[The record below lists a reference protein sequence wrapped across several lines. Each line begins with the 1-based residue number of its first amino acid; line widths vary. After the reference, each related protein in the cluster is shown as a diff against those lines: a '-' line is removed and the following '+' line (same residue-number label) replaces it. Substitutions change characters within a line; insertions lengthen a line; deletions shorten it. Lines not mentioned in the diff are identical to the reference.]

1 MGTYTAQILVGH
13 SHPYHGGIKPSHI
26 LFLSENG
33 RSAWC
38 LYPILESPQE
48 SSKFFENRVWI
59 CDPYTLLEDAMLMIG
74 LFIRKNNELIKLAE
88 NFNKEL
94 LNTQHLEIF
103 SVLSE
108 KQRMSLYQKSKEI
121 SWTYLK
127 VSISVF
133 EGSSLRNIS
142 KLKEYNDLE
151 FEVCVSFYL
160 RDYNSFSNT
169 FKIRDKTKDD
179 SFWKRYLDVLKGE

>member
-1 MGTYTAQILVGH
+1 MGTYTAQILVGY

-48 SSKFFENRVWI
+48 SSKPFEHKVWI
-59 CDPYTLLEDAMLMIG
+59 CDPYRLLEDAMLMIG
-74 LFIRKNNELIKLAE
+74 LFIRKNNELLKLAE

-94 LNTQHLEIF
+94 LNAQHLEIF

-142 KLKEYNDLE
+142 RLKEYNDLE
-151 FEVCVSFYL
+151 FEACVSFYL

-179 SFWKRYLDVLKGE
+179 SFWKRFLDELKGE

>member
-13 SHPYHGGIKPSHI
+13 SHPYHGGIKPPHI

-74 LFIRKNNELIKLAE
+74 LFIRKITN
-88 NFNKEL
+88 
-94 LNTQHLEIF
+94 
-103 SVLSE
+103 
-108 KQRMSLYQKSKEI
+108 
-121 SWTYLK
+121 
-127 VSISVF
+127 
-133 EGSSLRNIS
+133 
-142 KLKEYNDLE
+142 
-151 FEVCVSFYL
+151 
-160 RDYNSFSNT
+160 
-169 FKIRDKTKDD
+169 
-179 SFWKRYLDVLKGE
+179 